1 MHYYICASHHKHTDV
16 KKVVTHICLP
26 VSLLYMYI
34 YKVFPLFVLMLLTPS
49 VIFKVNDSPNHLPSC
64 FNIAHPSKL

>member
-26 VSLLYMYI
+26 ISLLYMYI
-34 YKVFPLFVLMLLTPS
+34 YKVFPLFVLILNASNPIS
-49 VIFKVNDSPNHLPSC
+49 DF
-64 FNIAHPSKL
+64 